1 MHLNQKI
8 FVIKKNADR
17 KPTTSVLSTN
27 ATIAIEEL
35 LNGGGDHLI

>member
-1 MHLNQKI
+1 MYLSQKV
-8 FVIKKNADR
+8 FVIKRNADR
-17 KPTTSVLSTN
+17 KPTASVLSTN

>member
-1 MHLNQKI
+1 MYLSQKI
-8 FVIKKNADR
+8 FVIKRNADR
-17 KPTTSVLSTN
+17 KPTASVLSTN